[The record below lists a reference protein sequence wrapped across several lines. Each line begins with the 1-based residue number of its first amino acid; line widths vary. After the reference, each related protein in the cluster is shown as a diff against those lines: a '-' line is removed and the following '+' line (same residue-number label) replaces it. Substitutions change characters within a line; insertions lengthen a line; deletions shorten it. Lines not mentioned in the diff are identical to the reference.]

1 MGTGKIKDNYK
12 FYKGYEEEPE
22 IRISTPD
29 KKIEILHIWDGFFY
43 VLFREPP
50 LDGLGW
56 HGFTRD
62 FHQFEGVF
70 SDDEFARITNLQEY
84 LEDLKY
90 YENKKFKY
98 RSPYHE
104 PGRYGCFHQRA
115 SHWLPHLRR
124 FQLDRHPSVQP
135 DVQDLPGRYRGCK
148 EHRISPS

>member
-29 KKIEILHIWDGFFY
+29 KKIEILHIWDGFFCDI
-43 VLFREPP
+43 FREPP

-98 RSPYHE
+98 KQTREVYELLCSWFE
-104 PGRYGCFHQRA
+104 
-115 SHWLPHLRR
+115 
-124 FQLDRHPSVQP
+124 
-135 DVQDLPGRYRGCK
+135 DVIKKGYTEVITEIP
-148 EHRISPS
+148 